1 MSSNEVVQS
10 TYRSDV
16 GCRKSE
22 TQALKLNS
30 GSIRNM
36 IFIAKIRGF
45 LTVTL
50 LLLIEL
56 TWTNSLVA
64 KPDIFATPKIESTKV
79 IPSHVFIFGLGYT
92 GLALASSL
100 KSKFPDCLISG
111 TCRSISKAENLR
123 KFGIQTH
130 IFDPDVS
137 QSRSL
142 K

>member
-1 MSSNEVVQS
+1 MFLV
-10 TYRSDV
+10 
-16 GCRKSE
+16 
-22 TQALKLNS
+22 
-30 GSIRNM
+30 
-36 IFIAKIRGF
+36 AKIRGF
-45 LTVTL
+45 LIVSL
-50 LLLIEL
+50 LLLTEL
-56 TWTNSLVA
+56 KWTNSLVA
-64 KPDIFATPKIESTKV
+64 KPDIFATPKVESTKG

-100 KSKFPDCLISG
+100 RTKFPDCLISG